1 MNIAIVDEEKIELE
15 TAETFL
21 RFYIR
26 KFFPERQSQI
36 HIEIFRRAEDFLQV
50 FSAGW
55 YHVII
60 LGARMESIAQ
70 VIRGRGDG
78 EVKII
83 FLQMNDNFGGGGIY
97 EHRNRGRRKI

>member
-26 KFFPERQSQI
+26 KFFPEHQSQI

-60 LGARMESIAQ
+60 LGARMESVAQ
-70 VIRGRGDG
+70 VIRGRGDCDT
-78 EVKII
+78 KII
-83 FLQMNDNFGGGGIY
+83 FLELNDD
-97 EHRNRGRRKI
+97 RRGEL

>member
-1 MNIAIVDEEKIELE
+1 MNIAIVDDEKIELE

-26 KFFPERQSQI
+26 KFFPERENGI

-55 YHVII
+55 YHLVI
-60 LGARMESIAQ
+60 LGACMESVAE
-70 VIRGRGDG
+70 VIRARGDE
-78 EVKII
+78 EVQIL
-83 FLQMNDNFGGGGIY
+83 FLKMNDNFGGGGDL
-97 EHRNRGRRKI
+97 